1 LLKETSLK
9 ISLRKDLD
17 MPVTF
22 TKSALLLSLML
33 GLGQAQATSEP
44 GPTALASR
52 LGIPHPAVIAH
63 RGASFDAPESTAAAY
78 KLARDLGADYLEMD
92 LQRSKDGVLFALHD
106 NNLQRTTDVAT
117 RFPDRKDSPANAFTM
132 AELKTLDAG
141 SWFNTAYPDRA
152 RPSYAGLKILTLDEI
167 IDIAQGNPL
176 HKPGLY
182 IETKEPKQFPG
193 IERDLKDKLQ
203 DRGWLSP
210 AGSKLA
216 KSDLAV
222 GQGKGKV
229 VLQTFE
235 KSSLELLE
243 KEMPKVPKILL
254 LWVGEGSIEPKSK
267 VTFAESGD
275 KDKATYYAKQ
285 EPKDKAEFQQWV
297 EYAKAQGAI
306 GTGPSAALT
315 QGGDQSY
322 SDLVKPW
329 MNQFTH
335 DQGLLVHVYT
345 IDDAVDYQKVTDAG
359 VDGIFTNRAS
369 ELLKFYKR
377 PAAGTVAQLLQNNGY

>member
-1 LLKETSLK
+1 
-9 ISLRKDLD
+9 

-22 TKSALLLSLML
+22 THSALLLSVLL
-33 GLGQAQATSEP
+33 GFGQAQAASEP
-44 GPTALASR
+44 SPTALATR
-52 LGIPHPAVIAH
+52 MGIPHPAVIAH

-78 KLARDLGADYLEMD
+78 KLARDLGADYLELD

-106 NNLQRTTDVAT
+106 DNLQRTTDVAT
-117 RFPDRKDSPANAFTM
+117 KFPERKDSPANAFTM

-152 RPSYAGLKILTLDEI
+152 RPSYVGLKVLTLDEI

-193 IERDLKDKLQ
+193 LERDLKEKLQ

-210 AGSKLA
+210 TGSKLA
-216 KSDLAV
+216 KSELAV
-222 GQGKGKV
+222 GQGQGKV

-235 KSSLELLE
+235 KSSLELLQ
-243 KEMPKVPKILL
+243 KEMPQVPKILL
-254 LWVGEGSIEPKSK
+254 LWVGAGSIEPKSK

-275 KDKATYYAKQ
+275 KDKATYYGKQ
-285 EPKDKAEFQQWV
+285 EPKDKAEFQRWV

-306 GTGPSAALT
+306 GTGPSARLT
-315 QGGDQSY
+315 KGGDQSY

-329 MNQFTH
+329 MNQYTH

-345 IDDAVDYQKVTDAG
+345 VDDAVDYQKVSDAG

-377 PAAGTVAQLLQNNGY
+377 PAAASVAQLLTNNGY

>member
-1 LLKETSLK
+1 
-9 ISLRKDLD
+9 
-17 MPVTF
+17 MAVTF
-22 TKSALLLSLML
+22 TQSALLLSVLL
-33 GLGQAQATSEP
+33 GLGQAQAASEP
-44 GPTALASR
+44 SPTALATR

-78 KLARDLGADYLEMD
+78 KLARDLGADYLELD

-106 NNLQRTTDVAT
+106 DNLQRTTDVAT
-117 RFPDRKDSPANAFTM
+117 KFPERKDSPANAFTL

-141 SWFNTAYPDRA
+141 SWFNKAYPDRA
-152 RPSYAGLKILTLDEI
+152 RPSFVGLQILTLDEI

-193 IERDLKDKLQ
+193 LERDLKDKLQ

-216 KSDLAV
+216 KSPLAV

-243 KEMPKVPKILL
+243 KEMPQVPKILL
-254 LWVGEGSIEPKSK
+254 LWVGPGSIEPKSK

-285 EPKDKAEFQQWV
+285 EPKSKAEFQQWV
-297 EYAKAQGAI
+297 EYAKSAGAI

-315 QGGDQSY
+315 KGGDQSY
-322 SDLVKPW
+322 SDLVQPW
-329 MNQFTH
+329 MNQYTH

-377 PAAGTVAQLLQNNGY
+377 PAAASVGQLLQNNGY

>member
-1 LLKETSLK
+1 
-9 ISLRKDLD
+9 

-33 GLGQAQATSEP
+33 GLGQAQAANEP
-44 GPTALASR
+44 SPTAVATR

-117 RFPDRKDSPANAFTM
+117 KFPERKDSLANEFTI

-141 SWFNTAYPDRA
+141 SWFNSAYPDRA
-152 RPSYAGLKILTLDEI
+152 RPSYTGLKILTLDEI

-210 AGSKLA
+210 TGSKLA
-216 KSDLAV
+216 KSNLAV

-243 KEMPKVPKILL
+243 KEMPQVPKILL

-275 KDKATYYAKQ
+275 KDKATYYARQ

-315 QGGDQSY
+315 KGGDQSY

-329 MNQFTH
+329 MNQYTH

-345 IDDAVDYQKVTDAG
+345 IDDAVDYQKVADAG

-377 PAAGTVAQLLQNNGY
+377 PAAASVAQLLQNNGY

>member
-1 LLKETSLK
+1 
-9 ISLRKDLD
+9 

-33 GLGQAQATSEP
+33 GLGQAQAASEP
-44 GPTALASR
+44 SPTALATR

-78 KLARDLGADYLEMD
+78 KLARDLGADYLELD

-106 NNLQRTTDVAT
+106 NNLQRTTDAAT
-117 RFPDRKDSPANAFTM
+117 KFPERKDSAANEFTI

-152 RPSYAGLKILTLDEI
+152 RPGYAGLKILTLDEI

-193 IERDLKDKLQ
+193 IERDLKEKLQ

-243 KEMPKVPKILL
+243 KEM
-254 LWVGEGSIEPKSK
+254 
-267 VTFAESGD
+267 
-275 KDKATYYAKQ
+275 DKATYYAKQ

-315 QGGDQSY
+315 KGGDQSY

-329 MNQFTH
+329 MNQYTH

-345 IDDAVDYQKVTDAG
+345 IDDAVDYQKVADAG

-377 PAAGTVAQLLQNNGY
+377 PAAASVAQLLQNNGY

>member
-1 LLKETSLK
+1 
-9 ISLRKDLD
+9 

-33 GLGQAQATSEP
+33 GLGQAQAANEP
-44 GPTALASR
+44 SPTALATR

-117 RFPDRKDSPANAFTM
+117 KFPERKDSLANEFTI

-141 SWFNTAYPDRA
+141 SWFNSAYPDRA

-193 IERDLKDKLQ
+193 IERDLKEKLQ

-210 AGSKLA
+210 VGSKLA
-216 KSDLAV
+216 KSELAV

-243 KEMPKVPKILL
+243 KEMPQVPKILL

-267 VTFAESGD
+267 VTFSESGD

-285 EPKDKAEFQQWV
+285 EPKNKAEFQQWV

-315 QGGDQSY
+315 KGGDQSY
-322 SDLVKPW
+322 SDLVQPW
-329 MNQFTH
+329 MNQYTH

-345 IDDAVDYQKVTDAG
+345 IDEAVDYQKVADAG

-377 PAAGTVAQLLQNNGY
+377 PAAASVAQLLQNNGY

>member
-1 LLKETSLK
+1 
-9 ISLRKDLD
+9 

-33 GLGQAQATSEP
+33 GLGQAQAANEP
-44 GPTALASR
+44 SPSALATR

-117 RFPDRKDSPANAFTM
+117 KFPERKDSLANEFTI

-141 SWFNTAYPDRA
+141 SWFNSAYPDRA

-193 IERDLKDKLQ
+193 IERDLKEKLQ

-216 KSDLAV
+216 KSNLAV

-315 QGGDQSY
+315 KGGDQSY

-345 IDDAVDYQKVTDAG
+345 IDDAVDYQKVADAG

-377 PAAGTVAQLLQNNGY
+377 PAAASVAQLLQNNGY

>member
-1 LLKETSLK
+1 
-9 ISLRKDLD
+9 
-17 MPVTF
+17 MPATF
-22 TKSALLLSLML
+22 SKSALLLSLL
-33 GLGQAQATSEP
+33 LAVGQAHAASEP
-44 GPTALASR
+44 SPTALATR

-78 KLARDLGADYLEMD
+78 KAARDLGADYLEMD

-106 NNLQRTTDVAT
+106 NNLQRTTDVASK
-117 RFPDRKDSPANAFTM
+117 FPERKDSPANAFTI
-132 AELKTLDAG
+132 AELKSLDAG
-141 SWFNTAYPDRA
+141 SWFNAAYPDRA
-152 RPSYAGLKILTLDEI
+152 RPGFVGLKILTLDEI

-210 AGSKLA
+210 AGSKMA
-216 KSDLAV
+216 KSELAV
-222 GQGKGKV
+222 GQGPGKV
-229 VLQTFE
+229 ILQTFE

-243 KEMPKVPKILL
+243 KEMPQVPKILL
-254 LWVGEGSIEPKSK
+254 LWVGEGNIEPASK
-267 VTFAESGD
+267 VTFAESGE
-275 KDKATYYAKQ
+275 KDKAAYYARQ
-285 EPKDKAEFQQWV
+285 QPKDKAEFQRWV
-297 EYAKAQGAI
+297 DYAKVQGAV

-315 QGGDQSY
+315 KGGDQSY
-322 SDLVKPW
+322 ADLVKPW
-329 MNQFTH
+329 MNQYTH

-345 IDDAVDYQKVTDAG
+345 IDEAVDFQKVMDAG

-377 PAAGTVAQLLQNNGY
+377 PAAASVDQVLKNNGY

>member
-1 LLKETSLK
+1 
-9 ISLRKDLD
+9 

-33 GLGQAQATSEP
+33 GLGQAQAANEP
-44 GPTALASR
+44 SPTALATR

-106 NNLQRTTDVAT
+106 NNLQRTTDVASK
-117 RFPDRKDSPANAFTM
+117 FPERKDSLANEFTI

-141 SWFNTAYPDRA
+141 SWFNSAYPDRA

-193 IERDLKDKLQ
+193 IERDLKEKLQ

-210 AGSKLA
+210 VGSKLA
-216 KSDLAV
+216 KSELAV

-243 KEMPKVPKILL
+243 KEMPQVPKILL

-315 QGGDQSY
+315 KGGDQSY
-322 SDLVKPW
+322 SDLVQPW
-329 MNQFTH
+329 MNQYTH

-345 IDDAVDYQKVTDAG
+345 IDDAVDYQKVANAG

-377 PAAGTVAQLLQNNGY
+377 PAAASVAQLLQNNGY

>member
-1 LLKETSLK
+1 
-9 ISLRKDLD
+9 
-17 MPVTF
+17 MPATF
-22 TKSALLLSLML
+22 TKSALVLSLLL
-33 GLGQAQATSEP
+33 GLGQAQAATQPS
-44 GPTALASR
+44 PTARATT

-63 RGASFDAPESTAAAY
+63 RGASFDAPESTAASY
-78 KLARDLGADYLEMD
+78 RLARDLGADYLEMD

-117 RFPDRKDSPANAFTM
+117 KFPERKDAPANQFTI

-141 SWFNTAYPDRA
+141 SWFNAAYPDRA
-152 RPSYAGLKILTLDEI
+152 RPSYVGLKILTLDEI

-193 IERDLKDKLQ
+193 IERDLKEKLQ

-210 AGSKLA
+210 VGSKLA
-216 KSDLAV
+216 KSAIAV

-235 KSSLELLE
+235 KSSLELLQA
-243 KEMPKVPKILL
+243 EMPNVPKILL
-254 LWVGEGSIEPKSK
+254 LWVGDGSIEPKSK

-285 EPKDKAEFQQWV
+285 EPKSKAEFQQWV

-315 QGGDQSY
+315 KGGDQSY

-345 IDDAVDYQKVTDAG
+345 IDDAVDYQKVMDAG

>member
-1 LLKETSLK
+1 
-9 ISLRKDLD
+9 
-17 MPVTF
+17 MPVSF

-44 GPTALASR
+44 SPSALATR

-117 RFPDRKDSPANAFTM
+117 KFPERKDSPANEFTI

-152 RPSYAGLKILTLDEI
+152 RPGYVGLKILTLDEI

-210 AGSKLA
+210 TGSKLA
-216 KSDLAV
+216 KSNLAV

-243 KEMPKVPKILL
+243 KEMPQVPKILL

-315 QGGDQSY
+315 KGGDQSY

-329 MNQFTH
+329 MNQLTH
-335 DQGLLVHVYT
+335 DQGMLVHVYT

-377 PAAGTVAQLLQNNGY
+377 PAAASVAQLLQNNGY

>member
-1 LLKETSLK
+1 
-9 ISLRKDLD
+9 

-22 TKSALLLSLML
+22 TQSALLLSVLL
-33 GLGQAQATSEP
+33 GLGQAQAASEP
-44 GPTALASR
+44 SPTALATR
-52 LGIPHPAVIAH
+52 MGIPHPAVIAH

-106 NNLQRTTDVAT
+106 DNLQRTTDVAT
-117 RFPDRKDSPANAFTM
+117 KFPERKDSPANAFTL

-152 RPSYAGLKILTLDEI
+152 RPSFVGLKILTLDEI

-193 IERDLKDKLQ
+193 LERDLKEKLQ

-216 KSDLAV
+216 KSELAV

-243 KEMPKVPKILL
+243 KEMPQVPKILL
-254 LWVGEGSIEPKSK
+254 LWVGPGSIEPKSS
-267 VTFAESGD
+267 VTFAQSGD
-275 KDKATYYAKQ
+275 KDKAAYYAKQ
-285 EPKDKAEFQQWV
+285 EPKSKAEVQQWI

-306 GTGPSAALT
+306 GTGPSVALT
-315 QGGDQSY
+315 KGGDQSY
-322 SDLVKPW
+322 SDLVQPW
-329 MNQFTH
+329 MNQYTH
-335 DQGLLVHVYT
+335 DQGLLVHAYT
-345 IDDAVDYQKVTDAG
+345 VDDAVDYQKVMDAG

-377 PAAGTVAQLLQNNGY
+377 PAAASVAQLLRNNGY

>member
-1 LLKETSLK
+1 MLA
-9 ISLRKDLD
+9 
-17 MPVTF
+17 TF
-22 TKSALLLSLML
+22 SKSALLLSLLL
-33 GLGQAQATSEP
+33 GFGQAQAGSEP
-44 GPTALASR
+44 SPTALAAR

-78 KLARDLGADYLEMD
+78 TLARDLGADYLEMD
-92 LQRSKDGVLFALHD
+92 LQRSKDGVLFAVHD
-106 NNLQRTTDVAT
+106 NKLQRTTDVASK
-117 RFPDRKDSPANAFTM
+117 FPERKDSPANAFTM

-167 IDIAQGNPL
+167 IDIAEGNPR

-203 DRGWLSP
+203 ARGWLIP
-210 AGSKLA
+210 AGSKA
-216 KSDLAV
+216 SQGESAV
-222 GQGKGKV
+222 GQGAGKV

-235 KSSLELLE
+235 KSSLELLQ
-243 KEMPKVPKILL
+243 KEMPQVPKVLL
-254 LWVGEGSIEPKSK
+254 LWVGEGSIEPASK
-267 VTFAESGD
+267 VAFADSGE
-275 KDKATYYAKQ
+275 KDKAAYYAKQ
-285 EPKDKAEFQQWV
+285 QPKDKAEFQQWV

-322 SDLVKPW
+322 ADLVQPW
-329 MNQFTH
+329 MNQYTH

-345 IDDAVDYQKVTDAG
+345 VDEAVDYQKVMDAG
-359 VDGIFTNRAS
+359 VDGVFTNRAS

-377 PAAGTVAQLLQNNGY
+377 PATASVDQVLKNNGY